1 MDALAQRH
9 PRATNA
15 IVEFVY
21 GPLAEHPRR
30 VGRPLAGELAGR
42 RSTRRGTFRIIYRIT
57 DDAVV
62 IEAVGHRDTI
72 YRPI

>member
-9 PRATNA
+9 PTATNA

-30 VGRPLAGELAGR
+30 VGKPPARELAGR
-42 RSTRRGTFRIIYRIT
+42 YSARRGTFRIIYRIT

-62 IEAVGHRDTI
+62 IEAVRHRSTI
-72 YRPI
+72 YRPT